1 MLEFMLRLH
10 NYCSI
15 IVQLHT
21 ALEQFQF
28 VMTAILFNFMFFS
41 TCYRGKNIASNDQ
54 KNILIKL
61 LLRPAAFDGKYF
73 FVILALAETKIY
85 KKKKL
90 SFESCFSAI
99 QIDKIKMW

>member
-73 FVILALAETKIY
+73 LLF
-85 KKKKL
+85 
-90 SFESCFSAI
+90 
-99 QIDKIKMW
+99 